1 MNLYRKIP
9 HYLLVMV
16 CLITY
21 GLVSGI
27 SIAQAQSNITIETR
41 ILPQV
46 PLFTNQEF
54 DKTMIKIFVTQ
65 AGIIYGFEVSGHS
78 GYAEKG
84 SDIVCAGI
92 STVAQNTVIS
102 LQTYTTDRVENEIR
116 SGYLKCILPD
126 LQQGNGSLEANVLLK
141 SALMGFYL
149 IEKGNYSVGYVK
161 MYKVVDG
168 I

>member
-1 MNLYRKIP
+1 MHIYRKLP
-9 HYLLVMV
+9 HYLLVIV

-21 GLVSGI
+21 WLASGI
-27 SIAQAQSNITIETR
+27 PIAQAQSNITSEIR
-41 ILPQV
+41 VLPQV

-54 DKTMIKIFVTQ
+54 DRTMIKIFVTQ

-84 SDIVCAGI
+84 NDIVCAGV

-102 LQTYTTDRVENEIR
+102 LQTYTTDRVQSEIH

-126 LQQGNGSLEANVLLK
+126 QQQGNGSLEASILLK

-149 IEKGNYSVGYVK
+149 IERGNYSAGYVK
-161 MYKVVDG
+161 MYQVVDS